1 MKLLNIFN
9 NYFDV
14 TISYRYDTLLR
25 QHHTLQENLRKRSPS
40 YSADSLDGASTTNQV
55 ESLQKEIEE
64 LQDENRHLQE
74 KLMEHQLTRPT
85 AETDAAD
92 DFIDWKR
99 KCEVLQLEND
109 RLKTQM
115 EQTTDRANSD
125 TVFYEVNL
133 QSR

>member
-1 MKLLNIFN
+1 MLELLNLFN
-9 NYFDV
+9 NFFNV

-40 YSADSLDGASTTNQV
+40 YSADSLDGAPTTNQV

-74 KLMEHQLTRPT
+74 KLMEHQVTRPV
-85 AETDAAD
+85 AETDD

-99 KCEVLQLEND
+99 KCEVLQMEND

-115 EQTTDRANSD
+115 EQITDRSTSD
-125 TVFYEVNL
+125 TVFSEVSL

>member
-1 MKLLNIFN
+1 M
-9 NYFDV
+9 
-14 TISYRYDTLLR
+14 
-25 QHHTLQENLRKRSPS
+25 RKRSPS

-55 ESLQKEIEE
+55 ETLQKEVEE

-74 KLMEHQLTRPT
+74 KLMEYQIIRPT
-85 AETDAAD
+85 AENDAAD

-99 KCEVLQLEND
+99 KCEVLQIEND

-125 TVFYEVNL
+125 TAFYEVNL